1 LIEGLL
7 FDVDGT
13 LVSLKVEV
21 EKLRSTTAAAFVSG
35 GFDISVIDP
44 GKLSTQDMIDVAR
57 GQFESG
63 AVAADYASFRR
74 NLFTALDQIEM
85 EWNALAEPIDGTAEV
100 LARLR
105 ESGRVKLA
113 TLTNSG
119 RAPSDWLLRR
129 YDLLKYFD
137 YTFTR
142 DDVPALKPR
151 PDGIRTALQ
160 VIGLPAEKVLFVGD
174 SWIDVRAANTAGVK
188 VASVTT
194 GRYTLERL
202 REEGSDYV
210 LDSLAGLFDIL
221 R

>member
-13 LVSLKVEV
+13 LVSLKVDV

-63 AVAADYASFRR
+63 AVVADYASFRR

-119 RAPSDWLLRR
+119 RAPSEWLLRR

-151 PDGIRTALQ
+151 PDGVRTALQ
-160 VIGLPAEKVLFVGD
+160 VIGLPPEKVLFIGD

-210 LDSLAGLFDIL
+210 LDSLAGIFDIL